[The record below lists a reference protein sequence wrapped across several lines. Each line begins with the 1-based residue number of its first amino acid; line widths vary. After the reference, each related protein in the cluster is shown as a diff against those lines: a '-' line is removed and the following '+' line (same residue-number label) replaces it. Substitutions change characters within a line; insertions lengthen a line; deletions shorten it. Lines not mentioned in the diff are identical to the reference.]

1 MTLAPQDFDCAV
13 IGGGPAGLTAAI
25 YLARFRRRIVLIDG
39 GDSRASLIP
48 RSHNH
53 PGYPDGIRGN
63 DLLARMREQA
73 HNFGALSVSHN
84 ATQVA
89 ALPDGRFRVSAGRD
103 IVASHLILATGIRDR
118 MPPIDN
124 ARDHVRDGLIRQCPV
139 CDAYELTGHPVA
151 VIGTAACAA
160 GEALF
165 LSQYTPDI
173 TLLTLGE
180 EMDLPDTVMGK
191 LADAGVRIVHDPVQS
206 WDFGP
211 DGVGVRFATGD
222 DRRFTAV
229 YSGLGNDPRNAL
241 AACLGLDLAEDGR
254 IVTDAHQQTSV
265 PGVFAAGD
273 VVTGLNQIA
282 VAMAQGEI
290 AATRIHSLLRLQ
302 ENRCVPDSL

>member
-1 MTLAPQDFDCAV
+1 MAALPPDILDCAI

-25 YLARFRRRIVLIDG
+25 YLARFRRRVVLIDG

-63 DLLARMREQA
+63 ELLARMREQLQNYDIPA
-73 HNFGALSVSHN
+73 IPAQ
-84 ATQVA
+84 ATQ
-89 ALPDGRFRVSAGRD
+89 ALPLPGGLFRLTAGRD
-103 IVASHLILATGIRDR
+103 FLASHLILATGIRDR
-118 MPPIDN
+118 LPPIDK
-124 ARDHVRDGLIRQCPV
+124 ARDHIREGLIRQCPV
-139 CDAYELTGHPVA
+139 CDAYELTDQPVA
-151 VIGTAACAA
+151 VIGTAPCAA

-165 LSQYTPDI
+165 LRNYTRAV

-180 EMDLPDTVMGK
+180 TLDLPDRVMDK
-191 LADAGVRIVHDPVQS
+191 LAGAGVQIVLDPVSS
-206 WDFGP
+206 WTFGP
-211 DGVGVRFATGD
+211 GGVVVRVGGS
-222 DRRFTAV
+222 DRRFAAV
-229 YSGLGNDPRNAL
+229 YSGLGNDPRNDL
-241 AACLGLDLAEDGR
+241 AADLGLDLAEDGR
-254 IVTDAHQQTSV
+254 ILTDGNQQTSV
-265 PGVFAAGD
+265 PNVFAAGD